1 MLYEDQ
7 VPRLLAL
14 LLLTACTGGAGKLA
28 PPEVVATVDG
38 ASVSAT
44 EYLAA
49 LDTDAR
55 ENDGVVRTPEALAA
69 ARRRVL
75 DDLIDHELLLRAAE
89 RAKIRLTDQEV
100 ERAVL
105 RLRADYPG
113 DTFDKL
119 LVDQQLTPAAL
130 REQIREK
137 MVVER
142 LFADEVFARIPIT
155 DEEVD
160 RWLAEHA
167 AELDRPEQ
175 VRALQIVVKTEAEAR
190 RLKDELRAG
199 ADFSELARRYSL
211 SPDARVGGDL
221 GFFARDQMPPP
232 FGEVC
237 FALQP
242 GRVSDVV
249 GSPYGFHLFRV
260 VERRAALKP
269 PEDQRRRMAE
279 RRLRREKEAAAQE
292 SYLAQL
298 RSAARIDIDEAGI
311 KRLLE
316 HP

>member
-1 MLYEDQ
+1 
-7 VPRLLAL
+7 VHPRLSVL

-38 ASVSAT
+38 ASISAT
-44 EYLAA
+44 EYVAA
-49 LDTDAR
+49 LEADGR
-55 ENDGVVRTPEALAA
+55 ENEGVARTAEALEA

-75 DDLIDHELLLRAAE
+75 DDLVDHKLLLLAADKA
-89 RAKIRLTDQEV
+89 RVRVTDQEV
-100 ERAVL
+100 ESAML
-105 RLRADYPG
+105 RLRGDYPG
-113 DTFDKL
+113 DTFDKML
-119 LVDQQLTPAAL
+119 ADQQRSPAAL
-130 REQIREK
+130 RQQVKEK
-137 MVVER
+137 MQVEH

-160 RWLAEHA
+160 AWLTEHA

-190 RLKDELRAG
+190 KLKGELRSG
-199 ADFSELARRYSL
+199 TDFAELARRYSL
-211 SPDARVGGDL
+211 SPDAKVGGDL

-237 FALQP
+237 FGLAP
-242 GRVSDVV
+242 GQVSDVV
-249 GSPYGFHLFRV
+249 GSPYGFHLFKV
-260 VERRAALKP
+260 VERRAAVKP
-269 PEDQRRRMAE
+269 PEDQRRRLAE
-279 RRLRREKEAAAQE
+279 RRLRKEKESSAQE

-298 RSAARIDIDEAGI
+298 RTAAKIEVDEAGI